1 MQSHSASVSPG
12 ICLFGASPV
21 TIVQQPFGAADAGII
36 DRVFFT
42 AAFLVC
48 GVFLAFAVAPR
59 GVVLDVFFGVFFGG
73 ALAFDGFL
81 TDRSLNYTRRTNTK
95 QYNTGPGRQIDV
107 FR

>member
-42 AAFLVC
+42 VAFLVC

-59 GVVLDVFFGVFFGG
+59 GVVLRVFFGG
-73 ALAFDGFL
+73 ALTFDGFL
-81 TDRSLNYTRRTNTK
+81 TDPSLNYTRWTNTK
-95 QYNTGPGRQIDV
+95 QYWIRETD
-107 FR
+107 